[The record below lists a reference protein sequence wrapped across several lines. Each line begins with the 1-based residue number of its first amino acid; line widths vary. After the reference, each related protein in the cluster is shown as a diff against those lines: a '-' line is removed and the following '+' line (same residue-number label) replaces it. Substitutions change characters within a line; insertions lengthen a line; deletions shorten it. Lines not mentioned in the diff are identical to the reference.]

1 MRVHRSRIALSV
13 CLSGSQFSQMPTH
26 RLLEAA
32 ADVLASR
39 VAIRQLPRG
48 SSGYRHSG
56 RAGYKTRV
64 IRKRVGNR
72 SKDSN
77 RSDPKWGRARIRHA
91 ARPESKAGEAEAATG
106 DLPEGVAG
114 CDLFAGAGGFSLG
127 ALDADIRV
135 AAAVEFNHYAAAS
148 YRNNLIKSGRTQTL
162 LYEEDIELLDPATV
176 RAAAGFE
183 KSGCDILMG
192 GPPCQGFSAH
202 RINDAGVGDPRNA
215 LLLRYFEFVRVLRPM
230 FFLVENV
237 PGLLWP
243 RHKSFLDAFYQ
254 LADAADYE
262 VMDPVLLN
270 AKDFGVPQSRR
281 RAFILGMDRR
291 RRAAMPAWPPT
302 ATHIGEASQDDP
314 RPTWVSASGAFER
327 PVPAQDSNDI
337 HMQHGEALLE
347 TFRATPPNGGS
358 RKDSGRVLDC
368 HRDHDGHKDVYGRID
383 PRRPAPTMTTACIN
397 PSKGRFVHP
406 TLHHGITLRQ
416 AARLQTFPDWFV
428 FDGGLMAG
436 GVQVGNAVPVDMA
449 AALLKPL
456 REAVLAIKSSERL
469 QSEAAAA

>member
-1 MRVHRSRIALSV
+1 V
-13 CLSGSQFSQMPTH
+13 SQ
-26 RLLEAA
+26 AA
-32 ADVLASR
+32 S
-39 VAIRQLPRG
+39 
-48 SSGYRHSG
+48 
-56 RAGYKTRV
+56 
-64 IRKRVGNR
+64 
-72 SKDSN
+72 
-77 RSDPKWGRARIRHA
+77 
-91 ARPESKAGEAEAATG
+91 G
-106 DLPEGVAG
+106 DLREEVVG

-127 ALDADIRV
+127 ALNAQIRV
-135 AAAVEFNHYAAAS
+135 AAAVEFDRHAAAS
-148 YRNNLIKSGRTQTL
+148 YRNNLIKSGRTHSL
-162 LYEEDIELLDPATV
+162 LYEEDIEQLDPTIV
-176 RAAAGFE
+176 RTAAGFE

-202 RINDAGVGDPRNA
+202 RINNAGVGDPRNA

-262 VMDPVLLN
+262 VMDPVILN

-281 RAFILGMDRR
+281 RVFILGMDRR
-291 RRAAMPAWPPT
+291 RQAAMPVWPPA
-302 ATHIGEASQDDP
+302 ATHVAEASQGDP

-327 PVPAQDSNDI
+327 PVQAQDRNDI
-337 HMQHGEALLE
+337 HMQHGETLLE

-358 RKDSGRVLDC
+358 REDSGRVLDC

-383 PRRPAPTMTTACIN
+383 PLRPAPTMTTACIN

-416 AARLQTFPDWFV
+416 AARLQAFPDWFV
-428 FDGGLMAG
+428 FEGGLMAG
-436 GVQVGNAVPVDMA
+436 GVQVGNAVPVDLATALLEPLRA
-449 AALLKPL
+449 AAL
-456 REAVLAIKSSERL
+456 AIKYSERL
-469 QSEAAAA
+469 QPEATAA